1 MGFGSIDALTGMAA
15 AIAVILSAI
24 VSLVGTSARERA
36 VSLGQARIAD
46 LCELTGILEPKAL
59 QDIFGP
65 PTMNGL
71 WPTVTM
77 TRIRKARRPLGYL
90 LSDGRLDY
98 ACMAV
103 AAASIFTDHPLM
115 DLALGVAVTVQVAG
129 WVAAVRLPVSRE

>member
-24 VSLVGTSARERA
+24 VSLVGTSARERT
-36 VSLGQARIAD
+36 VRLGQARIAD

-59 QDIFGP
+59 QDVFGP
-65 PTMNGL
+65 PTTNGV

-77 TRIRKARRPLGYL
+77 SRIRTARRPLGHL
-90 LSDGRLDY
+90 LSDNRVDY

-103 AAASIFTDHPLM
+103 AAASIFIDHPLM
-115 DLALGVAVTVQVAG
+115 DLALGAAVLVQVSG
-129 WVAAVRLPVSRE
+129 WLAAVRLPVSRG